1 MNSPGWSCEGVG
13 DTLAAEPMIAL
24 TMIVG
29 GLGAAAFGVWLF
41 VGAFE
46 QQAPGAPPDS
56 SGLWKGPL
64 IFLLGWA
71 VAGFGMM
78 ICNDKSD
85 PPSHPD
91 S

>member
-1 MNSPGWSCEGVG
+1 MFKP
-13 DTLAAEPMIAL
+13 IKAL
-24 TMIVG
+24 KMIVG
-29 GLGAAAFGVWLF
+29 GLGAAAFGAWLF

-46 QQAPGAPPDS
+46 QQFPAEPPDT

-64 IFLLGWA
+64 IFVLGIA
-71 VAGFGMM
+71 VAGFGFMFFNET
-78 ICNDKSD
+78 ID